1 MVDDAWRKRLA
12 DALAEKK
19 MSKRAA
25 SLAAGQGPGYVHSI
39 LSEGKEPSVPNLEAV
54 CKAAGVTL
62 QYVLY
67 GYNISPETERLLRLM
82 EENPDSRDGI
92 LRILEARKPR

>member
-12 DALAEKK
+12 DAIAAKK
-19 MSKRAA
+19 MSKRSV
-25 SLAAGQGPGYVHSI
+25 SLDAGLGPGYVHSI
-39 LSEGKEPSVPNLEAV
+39 LSEGKDPSVANLEAV
-54 CKAAGVTL
+54 CKIVGVSL

-67 GYNISPETERLLRLM
+67 GYDISPETERLLRLM